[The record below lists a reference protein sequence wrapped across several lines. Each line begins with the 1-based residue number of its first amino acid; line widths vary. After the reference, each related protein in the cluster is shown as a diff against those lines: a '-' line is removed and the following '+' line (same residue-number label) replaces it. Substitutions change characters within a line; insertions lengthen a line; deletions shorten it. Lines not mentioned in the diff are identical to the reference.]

1 MRLIGLLALALLA
14 HAPPTTMLADAQE
27 EQHAAR
33 PTTIA
38 MTAAAPQVP
47 DAISQV
53 VVPEPEVAAA
63 VAPTVSPTMLPLDT
77 LPEPPPWALLICAAI
92 VAGFIAR
99 SRLGGPNI

>member
-1 MRLIGLLALALLA
+1 MRLIGLLALALIA

-38 MTAAAPQVP
+38 MSGAPPRLP
-47 DAISQV
+47 DTISQV
-53 VVPEPEVAAA
+53 IVTEPEVVTATT
-63 VAPTVSPTMLPLDT
+63 APTTSALPLDT
-77 LPEPPPWALLICAAI
+77 LPEPPPWALLLSAVI

-99 SRLGGPNI
+99 SRLGGPNV